1 MNPIKKLSLLLSA
14 LLVGGLCFPAAASDF
29 TVRTAGTLPPPASG
43 GVKNPGVA
51 GAFIGGIGDRIV
63 VAGGS
68 NFAQGAPWDGGA
80 KQFEDAI
87 YLLTPANASWRSM
100 RSCPRVSPTAAPP
113 RQAAASTVSAG

>member
-80 KQFEDAI
+80 KQFHH
-87 YLLTPANASWRSM
+87 LLTSADSGQKQTCAFFNFFLCHAVHP
-100 RSCPRVSPTAAPP
+100 PFLSPTAWW
-113 RQAAASTVSAG
+113 S

>member
-1 MNPIKKLSLLLSA
+1 MNPIKKLGLLLSA

-80 KQFEDAI
+80 KQFADAI
-87 YLLTPANASWRSM
+87 
-100 RSCPRVSPTAAPP
+100 
-113 RQAAASTVSAG
+113 

>member
-87 YLLTPANASWRSM
+87 YP
-100 RSCPRVSPTAAPP
+100 VSYTHLDVYK
-113 RQAAASTVSAG
+113 RQGYS